1 MRVTENSV
9 RNTVQDTLQSSRQR
23 MDKLQRQ
30 NATLKLIN
38 KPSDDAIGNLKLM
51 KIRDDIL
58 NNDQFGK
65 NSALARNYLNYT
77 DQALNETLELVNRA
91 KELSVQMASSAANG
105 ADSRA
110 MVAEEIRSMKSQL
123 TAIANKRLGE
133 RYLFSG
139 YKTTTQPFDN
149 DGRYSGDSGEMGVEV
164 GKDIFVT
171 MNLTGNEVFLGRRTN
186 AASLAEMQVDMPDTT
201 PGAVPGAVT
210 GKTVEQGFLGDGD
223 IFRTLDALDSAL
235 STNNVQQIQGLL
247 EPLDEIAERII
258 SLRAQVSSRVGGV
271 NASEAG
277 MATRAVYDAELQSKT
292 EDADLIQ
299 VVSDIAK
306 EETVLRASLQA
317 SQKLIQP
324 NLLDFL
330 R

>member
-1 MRVTENSV
+1 MRVTENST
-9 RNTVQDTLQSSRQR
+9 RSTVQDTLQSSRQR

-30 NATLKLIN
+30 NATLKRIN
-38 KPSDDAIGNLKLM
+38 KPSDDPIGNLKLM

-58 NNDQFGK
+58 NNEQFSK
-65 NSALARNYLNYT
+65 NAALVRNQLNYT
-77 DQALNETLELVNRA
+77 DQALSETLELVNRA
-91 KELSVQMASSAANG
+91 KELSIQMASSAANG

-110 MVAEEIRSMKSQL
+110 MVAEEIRSLKSQL
-123 TAIANKRLGE
+123 VSISNKRLGD

-139 YKTTTQPFDN
+139 YKTGTQPFDN
-149 DGRYSGDSGEMGVEV
+149 EGRYFGDSGEIGVEV

-171 MNLTGNEVFLGRRTN
+171 MNLTGNEVFLGKRSS
-186 AASLAEMQVDMPDTT
+186 AASLAEMQVENPDPATVG
-201 PGAVPGAVT
+201 PD
-210 GKTVEQGFLGDGD
+210 GKPQMVEQGFIGDGD
-223 IFRTLDALDSAL
+223 IFRTLDALDIAL
-235 STNNVQQIQGLL
+235 TTNNVQQIQGLL
-247 EPLDEIAERII
+247 EPLDKIAERII
-258 SLRAQVSSRVGGV
+258 SLRAQVSSRVGGI

-306 EETVLRASLQA
+306 EETVLKASLQA

>member
-1 MRVTENSV
+1 
-9 RNTVQDTLQSSRQR
+9 

-30 NATLKLIN
+30 SATLKRIN
-38 KPSDDAIGNLKLM
+38 KPSDDPIGNLKLM
-51 KIRDDIL
+51 KIRDDVL

-65 NSALARNYLNYT
+65 NAALARNFLNYT
-77 DQALNETLELVNRA
+77 DQALSETVELVNRA

-110 MVAEEIRSMKSQL
+110 MVAEEIRSLKDQL
-123 TAIANKRLGE
+123 VAISNKRLGE
-133 RYLFSG
+133 RYLFGG
-139 YKTTTQPFDN
+139 YKTLNQPFDEV
-149 DGRYSGDSGEMGVEV
+149 GRYSGDSGQMAVEV

-171 MNLTGNEVFLGRRTN
+171 MNLTGNEVFLGRRTDV
-186 AASLAEMQVDMPDTT
+186 ASLAEMQIENPEGQIT
-201 PGAVPGAVT
+201 
-210 GKTVEQGFLGDGD
+210 EQGFIGDGD
-223 IFRTLDALDSAL
+223 IYRTLDALYTAL
-235 STNNVQQIQGLL
+235 TTNNVQQIQGLL
-247 EPLDEIAERII
+247 EPLDEISERII
-258 SLRAQVSSRVGGV
+258 SLRAQVSSRVGGI

-277 MATRAVYDAELQSKT
+277 MLTRSVYDAELQSRT

-306 EETVLRASLQA
+306 EETVLKASLSA